1 MQSRYVKKLLG
12 NKVLLILVG
21 FLAILFCIARHAA
34 PTSAET
40 LTFQVDNT
48 TPILEVTVPSNVY
61 LNLAPTSGA
70 AFGVAD
76 LAIGVG
82 TNNPTGYTLS
92 MNVDAN
98 NSALVNDDVT
108 ITPADYPGITVDSSN
123 HPTIETLAQSVDG
136 YTQDTFPVNKWGI
149 RIGTSGNFF
158 RAVFA
163 TAPVLSQTSAASN
176 STGSE
181 AVVQLAAK
189 VDSSQPIGAYHTTIN
204 FIAVTNPL
212 PKVYMQSM
220 VLSDCHTFP
229 TVVYDSRDEQ
239 PYKVA
244 KLADGQCWMTSNLN
258 LAGGTKLDSAGSN
271 VPAGYT
277 QSDPYYTLPAST
289 AISSGTSVPS
299 DQFSS
304 DSGQYVFNTNNNTD
318 TCNSSTPCNSYY
330 SWLVATAGGKD
341 SSGNAVT
348 TDGYNTAYSICPK
361 GWRLPTSTT
370 SNARATID
378 NNWKTGDW
386 YALAIAYGANLESNY
401 YQRAATFYNN
411 AGPGTTP
418 NFLLAGRYTSGSF
431 DYSGSYGYYWSATSS
446 FSTYAYYLNFNS
458 SYVNSANST
467 LRRRGFSVRC
477 VFGS

>member
-76 LAIGVG
+76 LTIGVG

-108 ITPADYPGITVDSSN
+108 ITPADYPDITVDSSN

-149 RIGTSGNFF
+149 RVGTSGNFF

-163 TAPVLSQTSAASN
+163 TAPVLSQTSTASN

-244 KLADGQCWMTSNLN
+244 KLADGQCWMVKNLN
-258 LAGGTKLDSAGSN
+258 LAGGTSLS
-271 VPAGYT
+271 Y
-277 QSDPYYTLPAST
+277 SDTAFEQNYTLPT
-289 AISSGTSVPS
+289 
-299 DQFSS
+299 
-304 DSGQYVFNTNNNTD
+304 TNGWTVD
-318 TCNSSTPCNSYY
+318 DGKLVLPASSTTGFSTNDYAYVYNSGRTACDGNPCYSYY
-330 SWLVATAGGKD
+330 SWDAATVG
-341 SSGNAVT
+341 SGRGNS
-348 TDGYNTAYSICPK
+348 DGDAPYSICPK
-361 GWRLPTSTT
+361 HWHLPFTSTAADDFT
-370 SNARATID
+370 TDFR
-378 NNWKTGDW
+378 G
-386 YALAIAYGANLESNY
+386 LMVAYGGSSTIQTYDSSTIPTGTTMYGGIGA
-401 YQRAATFYNN
+401 
-411 AGPGTTP
+411 GTTP
-418 NFLLAGRYTSGSF
+418 NFVLAGRYTNSAFGRGGSV
-431 DYSGSYGYYWSATSS
+431 GRYWSATIGGSASARILDMTSS
-446 FSTYAYYLNFNS
+446 VVAASVNDDR
-458 SYVNSANST
+458 SYG
-467 LRRRGFSVRC
+467 LSVRC
-477 VFGS
+477 VYDGDR